1 MSDARR
7 VARALPPLTSK
18 HVPGGARPTPAPQNG
33 GAPYYGMIS
42 PLQSELESGG
52 SMSGYANAYGGFLPR
67 PSSTFTAGAFGP
79 FSPILPVPVDAPP
92 SDETPRAEPRLWQA
106 EVGWNLPT
114 GQPGAEGIKLCDFA
128 TLKTLADTYS
138 VARACIQLRK
148 AEIRGLNWT
157 IMPTKD
163 AAKNLRGSKA
173 AAKDFGQRQTEA
185 EAFFNHPDPD
195 YFSWGSWLD
204 ALLEEVFVYDALS
217 ILMRP
222 KWAKRGGKGLL
233 GSDLDSLCLIS
244 GPTIRPLIGL
254 HGEKPRPPAPAYQ
267 QYLYGVPRTD
277 LMTMWTERDLEE
289 SGLRDAERMQ
299 FRGDQLLYLPMVPRR
314 ETPYGFPPI
323 ERALIPVMSG
333 LQKQGYQ
340 LDFFREGTI
349 PGMFISPGMNSGAP
363 MTANQIRELQDALN
377 AIAGD
382 PAWKH
387 KVIVLPPD
395 SKVMPQKPAELAD
408 QFDEIVMNQVCMA
421 FDVQPMELGIMPKV
435 SPTVSPGAGNQMAKA
450 TASMHE
456 RKATKP
462 LLMFLSDIFNTVLRD
477 VCQQTDMQFVFEGLE
492 EDEDEETLTNL
503 LVTQVGSGLASIDEA
518 REQLGKEPW
527 GLPETSDPGWATPT
541 GFIPLGQ
548 MLQSGAPAPGMQP
561 DANTPATAQPAGA
574 TGAAP
579 GAQPAKPGTP
589 GAAPA
594 KKPAQ
599 AASGASTPA
608 HAAAQGAT
616 AKPSGGN
623 TPASTTNT
631 PTKTPAKGKSTTP
644 DVIKAAADRR
654 DAKVSGIVDNVAK
667 RLHQVAMQY
676 HDNNIGAPRAVDQG
690 VDILADGY
698 RDAMSAG
705 SQEASILYDVELM
718 DFGGMATA
726 MAQNQRAY
734 LSGLLIAIVSSITQG
749 WLQNRLQTYANTVNN
764 AYNQSVGMTVQNSKP
779 HYTITWHV
787 GEAEHCELCIDRDGE
802 DFTFQTLPGYPGDG
816 GFGGPLCEGGPNC
829 KCYLEYSE
837 PESSPLFG
845 TNTQSAWA
853 GPYYQ
858 QQLSTIQQARN
869 DAWQLRQDFTDSL
882 PSHTGAQMR
891 AQTMDQIQ
899 IDIADLANQFI
910 RDAGGY
916 PGVSV
921 EPADIPAA
929 LVDQIAP
936 AWAKGS
942 KPLLSEFDALIRHVC
957 KGRAFS
963 TWECKHLPTGLP
975 KQVEAMCRKGMP
987 LDVVVEIVKGLIR
1000 RVDIDGQENWINP
1013 VPDPQTAMARVS
1025 GGGGRVFPAHDVNST
1040 EVPGGAPGATA
1051 GGEPPR
1057 WTPPNGTGTGPTLS
1071 DPRPR
1076 PPAAPDD
1083 EDDAKKPGARG
1094 VPPGSAGGPNGPG
1107 GAMWPLG
1114 GHGTAQAGGQSAPG
1128 ARKDA
1133 KDPHDPNPVDAVH
1146 VYNQL
1151 LANYPPK
1158 AIKWVLKARWIGPI
1172 EIPTDRVDVDDVDS
1186 WSASHQPDRVDH
1198 FVDNLKD
1205 GKPVKPGVCVQ
1216 EPGENKVKIIDGHH
1230 RFLAAQQS
1238 GHGYLAYVGFV
1249 KTDGGPWDETHTYQV
1264 HPGSDPKNE

>member
-18 HVPGGARPTPAPQNG
+18 HVPGGARPTPAPQNA

-42 PLQSELESGG
+42 PLQAELESGG
-52 SMSGYANAYGGFLPR
+52 SMDGYANAYGGFLPR

-106 EVGWNLPT
+106 DVGWNLPT
-114 GQPGAEGIKLCDFA
+114 GQPGTEGIKLCDFG
-128 TLKTLADTYS
+128 TLKTLADMYS

-148 AEIRGLNWT
+148 AEIRGLSWQ

-163 AAKNLRGSKA
+163 AAKNMRGSKA
-173 AAKDFGQRQTEA
+173 AAKDFGQRSAEA
-185 EAFFNHPDPD
+185 EAFFRHPDPD

-204 ALLEEVFVYDALS
+204 ALLEEVFVFDALS

-233 GSDLDSLCLIS
+233 GSDLDSLALIS

-277 LMTMWTERDLEE
+277 LMTMWTERDLEQ
-289 SGLRDAERMQ
+289 SGLNDAERMQ

-314 ETPYGFPPI
+314 WTPYGFPPI
-323 ERALIPVMSG
+323 ERALIPVMAG

-349 PGMFISPGMNSGAP
+349 PGMFISPGMNGQAP

-395 SKVMPQKPAELAD
+395 SKVMPQKPTELAD

-435 SPTVSPGAGNQMAKA
+435 SATVSPGAGNQMAKA
-450 TASMHE
+450 SAGAQE

-462 LLMFLSDIFNTVLRD
+462 LLMFLSDIFNTILRD
-477 VCQQTDMQFVFEGLE
+477 VCGQPDMQFVFEGLE
-492 EDEDEETLTNL
+492 DEQDEEMLTSL
-503 LVTQVGSGLASIDEA
+503 LSQQVSVGLSSIDEA
-518 REQLGKEPW
+518 REELGKDPW
-527 GLPETSDPGWATPT
+527 GITDYTDVPGWATPT
-541 GFIPLGQ
+541 GGFTPLGQ
-548 MLQSGAPAPGMQP
+548 EPAMPPMPGMPGAPMPGQP
-561 DANTPATAQPAGA
+561 GQPPQKPGQPKPATPGQKPAA
-574 TGAAP
+574 
-579 GAQPAKPGTP
+579 
-589 GAAPA
+589 
-594 KKPAQ
+594 KPAQ
-599 AASGASTPA
+599 GAPTNAHAQAQGSSQNTASGTSSTPA
-608 HAAAQGAT
+608 
-616 AKPSGGN
+616 P
-623 TPASTTNT
+623 
-631 PTKTPAKGKSTTP
+631 KGKSAGP
-644 DVIKAAADRR
+644 DIAKAIHRR
-654 DAKVSGIVDNVAK
+654 DAKVTGIVDNVAK

-676 HDNNIGAPRAVDQG
+676 HDNNIGAPHAVDQG

-698 RDAMSAG
+698 RDAMTAG
-705 SQEASILYDVELM
+705 SEEANILYDVEIM

-734 LSGLLIAIVSSITQG
+734 LSGLLIAIVSSISQG
-749 WLQNRLQTYANTVNN
+749 WLQNRLQTYANTVTG

-779 HYTITWHV
+779 HYEIIWHL
-787 GEAEHCELCIDRDGE
+787 GEAENCDLCINRDGKS
-802 DFTFQTLPGYPGDG
+802 FTFETLPGYPGDG

-829 KCYLEYSE
+829 KCSLEYQE
-837 PESSPLFG
+837 PENSPLYG

-858 QQLSTIQQARN
+858 QQLATITQDRN
-869 DAWQLRQDFTDSL
+869 DAWQMRQDFTDSL
-882 PSHTGAQMR
+882 PEHTGAQMR

-936 AWAKGS
+936 AWAKSHG
-942 KPLLSEFDALIRHVC
+942 KPALAEFDALIRHLM
-957 KGRAFS
+957 KGRALD
-963 TWECKHLPTGLP
+963 TWECKHLPPAVLAHLKVMTAKGL
-975 KQVEAMCRKGMP
+975 P
-987 LDVVVEIVKGLIR
+987 LDVAEVIIKGLIR
-1000 RVDIDGQENWINP
+1000 RVDVDGQQVWINSRP
-1013 VPDPQTAMARVS
+1013 NDQAAQDRVA
-1025 GGGGRVFPAHDVNST
+1025 GGGGRVFPAHDADGT
-1040 EVPGGAPGATA
+1040 EFAYEVPGGTPGATA

-1057 WTPPNGTGTGPTLS
+1057 WTPPNGTGTGPTFS
-1071 DPRPR
+1071 DPVPR
-1076 PPAAPDD
+1076 QQTAPDD
-1083 EDDAKKPGARG
+1083 GDDAAMPGPRG
-1094 VPPGSAGGPNGPG
+1094 R
-1107 GAMWPLG
+1107 
-1114 GHGTAQAGGQSAPG
+1114 G

-1158 AIKWVLKARWIGPI
+1158 AIKWVLKARWIGPV
-1172 EIPTDRVDVDDVDS
+1172 EVPTDRVDVDDIDS
-1186 WSASHQPDRVDH
+1186 WAASHQQDRVEH
-1198 FVDNLKD
+1198 FKDNLKD

-1238 GHGYLAYVGFV
+1238 GQGYLAYIGFV
-1249 KTDGGPWDETHTYQV
+1249 KSDGGPWDETHTMQV